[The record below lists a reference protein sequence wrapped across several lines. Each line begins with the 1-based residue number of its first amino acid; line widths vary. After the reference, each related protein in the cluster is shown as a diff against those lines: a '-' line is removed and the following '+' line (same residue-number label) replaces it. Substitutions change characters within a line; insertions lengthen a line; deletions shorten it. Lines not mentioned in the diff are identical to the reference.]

1 MKSIA
6 FCAVLGLATI
16 ANAAPIHSDVKAYQ
30 ALVLQDVRIATIGY
44 RLAAANAP
52 FCKKLERNPG
62 WVLQDERQYPDLET
76 ARTALAFRQPVA
88 VAGVVAGGPA
98 DLAGIVAG
106 DGLLDFNGTAWN
118 WSTSTP
124 KARSAQRIEHVQEQ
138 FRTALMSNDSVEVGL
153 ETAAGSRT
161 FRLNPAPICASRF
174 WIDTKSKLDAGADGY
189 NVRITEALVNFA
201 ANDDELAAA
210 VAHELSHNLLEHRE
224 KLRRMRKSAGN
235 IRATEIE
242 ADRLSVWL
250 MANAGYDP
258 SAALRFIERFGRATD
273 PALISDGTHLRWRGR
288 VEIMQSEI
296 SRINGSM
303 KFNGLYPPPLL
314 KEES

>member
-16 ANAAPIHSDVKAYQ
+16 ANAAPNPSDVKAYQ
-30 ALVLQDVRIATIGY
+30 ALVQQDIRIATIGY
-44 RLAAANAP
+44 KLAAANAP

-138 FRTALMSNDSVEVGL
+138 FRTALMSNDTVEVRL

-161 FRLNPAPICASRF
+161 LQ
-174 WIDTKSKLDAGADGY
+174 
-189 NVRITEALVNFA
+189 
-201 ANDDELAAA
+201 
-210 VAHELSHNLLEHRE
+210 
-224 KLRRMRKSAGN
+224 
-235 IRATEIE
+235 IE
-242 ADRLSVWL
+242 PR
-250 MANAGYDP
+250 
-258 SAALRFIERFGRATD
+258 
-273 PALISDGTHLRWRGR
+273 THLRLALLDRHQIEARCRG
-288 VEIMQSEI
+288 
-296 SRINGSM
+296 GW
-303 KFNGLYPPPLL
+303 L
-314 KEES
+314 